1 MSLSSRL
8 FLITLTAAATA
19 QAAVINGDLT
29 VNSFAAYA
37 GQTNIVLQATGN
49 IIFSG
54 GTLNLPALPPGAAGG
69 WLTVQAGNDVVV
81 NDGVTILADTG
92 WSVDLAA
99 GTTVFGPDPV
109 VAPGI
114 GDINFLGNGSL
125 LVTDGSIS
133 FRAGNNVTVD
143 GGAVGAAGGGDIN
156 IIALGS
162 VSAGNGNLP
171 GQIGTVD
178 GGSISISAG
187 EDISG
192 NIIPD
197 GGVVVTNITAGGS
210 ITNSP
215 GDSTGIPIKGC
226 AHGRFFPRDGH
237 HPNPTAG
244 KARTRHLAEPCFRH
258 PTRPDLGR
266 AQPCSGGR

>member
-1 MSLSSRL
+1 MSLISRII
-8 FLITLTAAATA
+8 LITIAAAATA
-19 QAAVINGDLT
+19 QAAVINGDLE
-29 VNSFAAYA
+29 VNSLAAYA

-69 WLTVQAGNDVVV
+69 LLTVQAGNDVVV
-81 NDGVTILADTG
+81 NDGVTIIAGTG
-92 WSVDLAA
+92 WSVDLTA
-99 GTTVFGPDPV
+99 GTTVFGPDPA

-125 LVTDGSIS
+125 MVTAGSIS
-133 FRAGNNVTVD
+133 FRAGNNVTVA
-143 GGAVGAAGGGDIN
+143 GGAVGTAGGGDIN

-197 GGVVVTNITAGGS
+197 GGVVVTN
-210 ITNSP
+210 SP
-215 GDSTGIPIKGC
+215 GDGIGIPIKGC
-226 AHGRFFPRDGH
+226 PHGNFCPHDGH
-237 HPNPTAG
+237 RTNPTAI
-244 KARTRHLAEPCFRH
+244 KVQMRHIVEPCFRH

-266 AQPCSGGR
+266 AQRCSGGR